1 MTLRWIAKNLLE
13 ERAALAASIGGVAL
27 SLVVV
32 LLVGGMFAGES
43 ERIVTYLERAGADVW
58 VMQSGVSNMH
68 MATSLMRG
76 EVVGAV
82 KAVRGVA
89 SATPILNVGAFLGSR
104 GGARWYSYIIGVHSE
119 ERRGGPWAMVS
130 GQALPGPGE
139 AVIPDV
145 LAKKAKLGIGSTI
158 NALGRAFTIVGI
170 STDTYSMANSVTFV
184 AYGDLAKLL
193 SVRDGTASYLL
204 IEAAPGTSSA
214 DLAARIRSAVP
225 DVNALTREAAVE
237 SDRRIAMQMGIGIIG
252 VMTWVGGLVAAL
264 VIALTTYTATIR
276 RAREL
281 AVVKALGFRQRTLYL
296 TVLVQGGVIAALGY
310 GVALAVAYAVRPL
323 LGVSAPE
330 VALVYPPLSL
340 LRLAATTAL
349 IAIAASC
356 LSGRHV
362 ARVDPAI
369 AFRE

>member
-68 MATSLMRG
+68 MATSLMRN

-89 SATPILNVGAFLGSR
+89 SATPILDVGTFLESR
-104 GGARWYSYIIGVHSE
+104 GGRWYSYVIGVHPE
-119 ERRGGPWAMVS
+119 ERRGGPWAMIS
-130 GQALPGPGE
+130 GRALPGPGE

-158 NALGRAFTIVGI
+158 DALGQAFTIVGI

-281 AVVKALGFRQRTLYL
+281 GVVKALGFRQRTLYL

-323 LGVSAPE
+323 LEVSAPE
-330 VALVYPPLSL
+330 VALVYPTVSL

>member
-1 MTLRWIAKNLLE
+1 M
-13 ERAALAASIGGVAL
+13 
-27 SLVVV
+27 
-32 LLVGGMFAGES
+32 
-43 ERIVTYLERAGADVW
+43 
-58 VMQSGVSNMH
+58 
-68 MATSLMRG
+68 
-76 EVVGAV
+76 
-82 KAVRGVA
+82 
-89 SATPILNVGAFLGSR
+89 
-104 GGARWYSYIIGVHSE
+104 
-119 ERRGGPWAMVS
+119 
-130 GQALPGPGE
+130 
-139 AVIPDV
+139 
-145 LAKKAKLGIGSTI
+145 
-158 NALGRAFTIVGI
+158 
-170 STDTYSMANSVTFV
+170 
-184 AYGDLAKLL
+184 
-193 SVRDGTASYLL
+193 
-204 IEAAPGTSSA
+204 SSA

-281 AVVKALGFRQRTLYL
+281 GVVKALGFRQRTLYL

-330 VALVYPPLSL
+330 VALVYPSVSL

-349 IAIAASC
+349 IAIAASF

>member
-13 ERAALAASIGGVAL
+13 ERAALAASIGGVAH

-32 LLVGGMFAGES
+32 LLVDGMFAGES

-89 SATPILNVGAFLGSR
+89 SATPILNVGAFLESYDGQ
-104 GGARWYSYIIGVHSE
+104 WYSYIIGVHPE

-184 AYGDLAKLL
+184 AYGDLAQLL
-193 SVRDGTASYLL
+193 SVRDGTASYVL
-204 IEAAPGTSSA
+204 IEAAPGTSAA

-281 AVVKALGFRQRTLYL
+281 GVVRALGFRQRTLYL

-330 VALVYPPLSL
+330 VALVYSSLSL

>member
-32 LLVGGMFAGES
+32 LLVDGMFAGES
-43 ERIVTYLERAGADVW
+43 ERIVTYPERAGADVW
-58 VMQSGVSNMH
+58 VMQSGVSNIH

-89 SATPILNVGAFLGSR
+89 SATPILNVGAFRESR
-104 GGARWYSYIIGVHSE
+104 GGRWYSYVSGVHPE

-130 GQALPGPGE
+130 GRALPGPGE

-145 LAKKAKLGIGSTI
+145 LAQKAKLGIGSTI
-158 NALGRAFTIVGI
+158 NALGRTFTIVGI

-184 AYGDLAKLL
+184 AYGDLAQLL

-281 AVVKALGFRQRTLYL
+281 GVVKALGFRQRTLYL
-296 TVLVQGGVIAALGY
+296 TVLVQGGSSPRSDTGSLSPSPTLSDRCSEY
-310 GVALAVAYAVRPL
+310 PRPRWRWCT
-323 LGVSAPE
+323 P
-330 VALVYPPLSL
+330 
-340 LRLAATTAL
+340 RLA
-349 IAIAASC
+349 SF
-356 LSGRHV
+356 GWPR
-362 ARVDPAI
+362 RQ
-369 AFRE
+369 R

>member
-32 LLVGGMFAGES
+32 LLVDGMFAGES

-76 EVVGAV
+76 DVVGAV

-104 GGARWYSYIIGVHSE
+104 GGRWYSYVIGVHPE
-119 ERRGGPWAMVS
+119 ERRGGPWAMIS
-130 GQALPGPGE
+130 GRALPGPGE

-158 NALGRAFTIVGI
+158 NALGQAFTIVGI

-184 AYGDLAKLL
+184 AYGDLAQLL

-204 IEAAPGTSSA
+204 IEAAPGTSAA

-296 TVLVQGGVIAALGY
+296 AVLVQGGVVAALGY

-323 LGVSAPE
+323 LEVSAPE
-330 VALVYPPLSL
+330 VALVYPTVSL

>member
-1 MTLRWIAKNLLE
+1 M
-13 ERAALAASIGGVAL
+13 
-27 SLVVV
+27 
-32 LLVGGMFAGES
+32 
-43 ERIVTYLERAGADVW
+43 
-58 VMQSGVSNMH
+58 
-68 MATSLMRG
+68 
-76 EVVGAV
+76 
-82 KAVRGVA
+82 VR
-89 SATPILNVGAFLGSR
+89 
-104 GGARWYSYIIGVHSE
+104 
-119 ERRGGPWAMVS
+119 

-214 DLAARIRSAVP
+214 DLAARIRAAVP

-281 AVVKALGFRQRTLYL
+281 GVVRALGFRQRTLYL

-330 VALVYPPLSL
+330 VALVYSSLSL

>member
-27 SLVVV
+27 SLGVV
-32 LLVGGMFAGES
+32 LLVDGMFAGES

-68 MATSLMRG
+68 MATSLMRN

-89 SATPILNVGAFLGSR
+89 SATPILDVGTFLESR
-104 GGARWYSYIIGVHSE
+104 GGRWYSYVIGVHPE

-130 GQALPGPGE
+130 GRAVPGPGE

-158 NALGRAFTIVGI
+158 NALGQAFTIVGI

-296 TVLVQGGVIAALGY
+296 AVLVQGGVVAALGY

-330 VALVYPPLSL
+330 VALVYPTVSL

>member
-89 SATPILNVGAFLGSR
+89 SATPILNVGAFLESHDGQ
-104 GGARWYSYIIGVHSE
+104 WYSYIIGVHPE
-119 ERRGGPWAMVS
+119 ERRGGPWAMMS
-130 GQALPGPGE
+130 GRALPGPGE

-145 LAKKAKLGIGSTI
+145 LAKKAKLGIGNTI

-204 IEAAPGTSSA
+204 IQAAPGMSSA

-281 AVVKALGFRQRTLYL
+281 GVVKALGFRQRTLYL
-296 TVLVQGGVIAALGY
+296 AVLVQGGVVAALGY

-330 VALVYPPLSL
+330 VALVYSSLSL

-356 LSGRHV
+356 VSGRHV

>member
-1 MTLRWIAKNLLE
+1 
-13 ERAALAASIGGVAL
+13 
-27 SLVVV
+27 
-32 LLVGGMFAGES
+32 
-43 ERIVTYLERAGADVW
+43 
-58 VMQSGVSNMH
+58 
-68 MATSLMRG
+68 
-76 EVVGAV
+76 
-82 KAVRGVA
+82 
-89 SATPILNVGAFLGSR
+89 
-104 GGARWYSYIIGVHSE
+104 
-119 ERRGGPWAMVS
+119 MVS

-204 IEAAPGTSSA
+204 IQAAPGMSSA

-225 DVNALTREAAVE
+225 DVNALPREAAVE

-281 AVVKALGFRQRTLYL
+281 GVVRALGFRQRTLYL